1 MSVGA
6 RGFYLITDAI
16 KDELISN
23 DNVNTVTYGDITK
36 IDLSKQTIFPLSH
49 VMINSVNQLERVL
62 SFSITVFT
70 MDVVDVSKEKTE
82 DIYEGNDN
90 EQDILN
96 TQLSVS
102 NRLIEKLRSGTLYQ
116 QKYQLDG
123 SASCEPFSDRFENQ
137 IAGWATTFTVLV
149 QNDIYIC

>member
-1 MSVGA
+1 MSTGA
-6 RGFYLITDAI
+6 RGFYLITDVI

-49 VMINSVNQLERVL
+49 VMINSVNQQERVL

-123 SASCEPFSDRFENQ
+123 SASCEPFADRFENQ

>member
-1 MSVGA
+1 MSTGA
-6 RGFYLITDAI
+6 RGFYLITDVI

-49 VMINSVNQLERVL
+49 VMINSVNQQERVL